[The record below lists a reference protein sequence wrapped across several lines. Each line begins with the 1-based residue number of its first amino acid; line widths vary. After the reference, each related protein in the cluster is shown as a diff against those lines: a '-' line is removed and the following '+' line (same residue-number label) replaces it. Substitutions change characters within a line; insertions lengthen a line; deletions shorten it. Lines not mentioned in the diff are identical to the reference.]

1 MTLILHADAPYTLS
15 AGAQIIT
22 PPAATVSPPPPPPP
36 SGGPIQYN
44 GVGLIYNAITI
55 TYNQS

>member
-1 MTLILHADAPYTLS
+1 MPGSLPTCPTIKPRRYRGIRAS
-15 AGAQIIT
+15 RIT
-22 PPAATVSPPPPPPP
+22 
-36 SGGPIQYN
+36 GGPIQYN